1 MTVPWS
7 AVRRSAVRR
16 WRTRTPLAAAHPG
29 TILAAIVLAMIVL
42 AGVGAPWLAPHDP
55 LAQLDVIALKNR
67 APTFAFPLGT
77 DPYSRDVLS
86 RALFGAR
93 TSLLVGFV
101 GAGVAVLL
109 ALAWGTCAGIA
120 HARMGDRLMRLVDAL
135 RALPRKIVLLAIML
149 AVPRASVLLLAL
161 LLGLTSWTALSHVI
175 FVQVRAM
182 RGRDFVTAA
191 HALGASRGR
200 VMWRHVAPQL
210 TGTLTAAGAL
220 LVADMLAVE
229 AGLSF
234 LGLGVRPP
242 TASWGAMLQDG
253 VPYLGSAWWIA
264 ATPCALLVVTVLS
277 IARLADALH
286 ADRTSRVRG

>member
-1 MTVPWS
+1 MTRPAKV
-7 AVRRSAVRR
+7 
-16 WRTRTPLAAAHPG
+16 
-29 TILAAIVLAMIVL
+29 AAIVLATIVI
-42 AGVGAPWLAPHDP
+42 AGVCAPWLAPHDP
-55 LAQLDVIALKNR
+55 LAQLDIIALKNR

-93 TSLLVGFV
+93 TSLLIGIV

-120 HARMGDRLMRLVDAL
+120 NARAGDRLMRLVDAL

-149 AVPRASVLLLAL
+149 VVPRASVLLLAL
-161 LLGLTSWTALSHVI
+161 LLGVTSWTALSHVI

-191 HALGASRGR
+191 HALGASRRR
-200 VMWRHVAPQL
+200 VMFRHVAPQL
-210 TGTLTAAGAL
+210 VGTLTAASAL

-264 ATPCALLVVTVLS
+264 ATPCALLVVTVLC
-277 IARLADALH
+277 IARLADSLH
-286 ADRTSRVRG
+286 ADRISRPRV

>member
-1 MTVPWS
+1 MTVQ
-7 AVRRSAVRR
+7 AKV
-16 WRTRTPLAAAHPG
+16 AALV
-29 TILAAIVLAMIVL
+29 LAAIIV
-42 AGVGAPWLAPHDP
+42 AGVCAPWLAPHDP
-55 LAQLDVIALKNR
+55 LAQLDIIALKNR
-67 APTFAFPLGT
+67 APTLTFPLGT
-77 DPYSRDVLS
+77 DPYSRDILS

-93 TSLLVGFV
+93 TSLLIGIV

-109 ALAWGTCAGIA
+109 ALVWGTCAGVVN
-120 HARMGDRLMRLVDAL
+120 ARAGDRLMRMVDAL
-135 RALPRKIVLLAIML
+135 RALPRKIVLLSIML
-149 AVPRASVLLLAL
+149 VVPRASVLLLAL
-161 LLGLTSWTALSHVI
+161 LLGLTSWTTLSHVI

-182 RGRDFVTAA
+182 RERDFVTAA
-191 HALGASRGR
+191 HALGASRRR
-200 VMWRHVAPQL
+200 VMFRHVAPQL
-210 TGTLTAAGAL
+210 LGTLTAASAL

-264 ATPCALLVVTVLS
+264 ATPCVLLVVTVLS

-286 ADRTSRVRG
+286 ADRTSHLRL

>member
-135 RALPRKIVLLAIML
+135 RALPFNH
-149 AVPRASVLLLAL
+149 RAALAL
-161 LLGLTSWTALSHVI
+161 RFHEQMTDREIAETLGCRIGSVGPWIQRGLAKLRMDLS
-175 FVQVRAM
+175 
-182 RGRDFVTAA
+182 
-191 HALGASRGR
+191 
-200 VMWRHVAPQL
+200 
-210 TGTLTAAGAL
+210 
-220 LVADMLAVE
+220 
-229 AGLSF
+229 
-234 LGLGVRPP
+234 
-242 TASWGAMLQDG
+242 
-253 VPYLGSAWWIA
+253 
-264 ATPCALLVVTVLS
+264 
-277 IARLADALH
+277 
-286 ADRTSRVRG
+286 